1 MTTLAAGPRTSGESP
16 AMAWIARKL
25 AERHITL
32 DPTTPEADTPE
43 PSPALE
49 AAQLRIPLA
58 YRTARVTHPQ
68 VATWVEAVA
77 GAAVAPG
84 DDPLAPHFGTT
95 GRRRIAHGPSLL
107 LWGDT
112 GAGKTHQAYAAI
124 RALTAAGCGVHWQA
138 VKAAD
143 LYGQMRPR
151 SGTDPESLLRRI
163 ARTPLLLLDDLGAAK
178 NSEWTEEIN
187 FRLLSRRAEHHLP
200 TLITTNL
207 APPAHRAHG
216 PPPAGPARPGRRP
229 DPLPPVRHV
238 HAGPSGRPRPPV
250 PHRRLSAIAPTRRI
264 NPDRTEPGR
273 KPAPGRAAAPNLGHG
288 EPGPEG
294 TRTASDNLDRT
305 EPGRDRNRREPG
317 QGRGRSGAPNPD
329 DPGSRPDGPTE
340 PRRQPGPVLT
350 RTTAN
355 PDGARSQAGQPHR
368 TRPTTQ
374 TGTNPDGSGNRS
386 VPGRR
391 RVHGRSG
398 RRSPPGASTA
408 PDRSGCPRTRP
419 SPDSCPTSPP
429 SWPKTATPS

>member
-1 MTTLAAGPRTSGESP
+1 MTAPTLGPRTSGDSP

-25 AERHITL
+25 AERNIAL
-32 DPTTPEADTPE
+32 DPAVPEPETDTVE

-58 YRTARVTHPQ
+58 YRDACVNHPQ
-68 VATWVEAVA
+68 VAAWVEAVA

-124 RALTAAGCGVHWQA
+124 RALTAAGCGVQWQA

-207 APPAHRAHG
+207 PPLRTEHM
-216 PPPAGPARPGRRP
+216 
-229 DPLPPVRHV
+229 DPRQPVLRDRV
-238 HAGPSGRPRPPV
+238 GDRILS
-250 PHRRLSAIAPTRRI
+250 RLSGMCTPVHLDG
-264 NPDRTEPGR
+264 PDRR
-273 KPAPGRAAAPNLGHG
+273 YRA
-288 EPGPEG
+288 
-294 TRTASDNLDRT
+294 S
-305 EPGRDRNRREPG
+305 
-317 QGRGRSGAPNPD
+317 
-329 DPGSRPDGPTE
+329 
-340 PRRQPGPVLT
+340 
-350 RTTAN
+350 
-355 PDGARSQAGQPHR
+355 
-368 TRPTTQ
+368 
-374 TGTNPDGSGNRS
+374 
-386 VPGRR
+386 
-391 RVHGRSG
+391 
-398 RRSPPGASTA
+398 
-408 PDRSGCPRTRP
+408 
-419 SPDSCPTSPP
+419 
-429 SWPKTATPS
+429 